1 MTTRAKRLL
10 VLVGVLVLGATLPV
24 WGAARVFVHHLDGE
38 PNGLDP
44 AKNSSNLRSSR
55 VMWAIYEPL
64 VEPSKDSRGIVPRLA
79 ESWTIGPD
87 GLTYTFRLRRG
98 VMFHD
103 GTPFNATAAKLNL
116 ERNYLKGSRFYTSEP
131 RNVRES
137 FLVGLIRDVSVKDD
151 HTLSVTLK
159 SQKVHLLFLV
169 PMVSPDALA
178 KYGAAIG
185 EHPVGTGPFTF
196 VRWTADEI
204 RLAANPNYW
213 GGRPKLDEISF
224 RTIPKPEQAVEEFLA
239 GRIDFI
245 PEIEPLYHERVIANP
260 KTRLITMS
268 TLSIYY
274 AGFRTDRKPFDDPRV
289 RHAIAKA
296 VDLERMNLFIARG
309 AGVPAYGPIPPGA
322 DAYSPPTRR
331 DRYDPDGARRLLREA
346 GFPDGLRL
354 SLCYNA
360 AWGFVSEI
368 AQAMKTDLGRI
379 NVTLDPVTVSSYK
392 ELVDSVGQGKSDL
405 FLYTWSSILG
415 DAEIF
420 LAPLFGTGS
429 PDNLTHYSNAQV
441 DALLEQART
450 TTDGSARATLYQ
462 RAQRLIIDDAPAI
475 FLFHKTRA
483 SAYTTRVSGLELNV
497 NAFPIDR
504 FVRIDLRS
512 E

>member
-1 MTTRAKRLL
+1 VISRTRWLL
-10 VLVGVLVLGATLPV
+10 VLVGVLVFGAAAPV
-24 WGAARVFVHHLDGE
+24 WGATRVFVHHLDGQ
-38 PNGLDP
+38 PDRLDP
-44 AKNSSNLRSSR
+44 AKSSNLRSAR

-64 VEPSKDSRGIVPRLA
+64 LEPTKDSRGVVPRLA
-79 ESWTIGPD
+79 ESWTVGRD

-98 VMFHD
+98 VTFHD
-103 GTPFNATAAKLNL
+103 GTPFNAAAAKLNL
-116 ERNYLKGSRFYTSEP
+116 DRNYLKGSRFYTAEP

-137 FLVGLIRDVSVKDD
+137 FLAGLIREVSVRDD
-151 HTLSVTLK
+151 HTLIVTLK
-159 SQKVHLLFLV
+159 SQKPHLLFLV
-169 PMVSPDALA
+169 QMVSPEALA
-178 KYGAAIG
+178 KYGASIG

-196 VRWTADEI
+196 VRWTGDEI
-204 RLAANPNYW
+204 RLAANPDYW

-224 RTIPKPEQAVEEFLA
+224 RTIPKPDEAVEEFLA

-245 PEIEPLYHERVIANP
+245 PEIEPLYHERVVANLT
-260 KTRLITMS
+260 TRLVTMS
-268 TLSIYY
+268 TLSVYY

-296 VDLERMNLFIARG
+296 IDLERMNLFVVRG

-322 DAYSPPTRR
+322 DAYTQPPKRV
-331 DRYDPDGARRLLREA
+331 RYDPDGARRLLKEA

-354 SLCYNA
+354 SLGYNA
-360 AWGFVSEI
+360 AWSFVSEI
-368 AQAMKTDLGRI
+368 AQAIKTDLGRI
-379 NVTLDPVTVSSYK
+379 NVVVDPVTVPTYK
-392 ELVDSVGQGKSDL
+392 DLVDSITQGKSDL

-420 LAPLFGTGS
+420 LAPIFGSGS
-429 PDNLTHYSNAQV
+429 ADNLTRYSNPQV
-441 DALLEQART
+441 DTLLEQARA
-450 TTDGSARATLYQ
+450 TTDASARATLYQ
-462 RAQRLIIDDAPAI
+462 KVQRLIVDDAPAV

-504 FVRIDLRS
+504 FARIDLRP